1 MRILLLIAFLSLLN
15 VAHAQQEKATAQEQ
29 ETTRTAPGKLYGS
42 GSFEWIFSVPVLDV
56 NGSDKGGVVRFS
68 PFFNAQWM
76 LNYDFSNHFGF
87 FTGFSIRNQG
97 FIYQVPDTSLR
108 LKFRTYNVGVPVGFK
123 LGRMNKALFFAGYEL
138 ELPFNYKE
146 KRFENERKED
156 KFSVW
161 FSDRNTDLF
170 QSVFVGIQGPGST
183 TLTVRYYLTNFH
195 NQDFTESKDG
205 VTSKP
210 YAGLNANILAFSLGY
225 ALFDGTKV
233 TRQIQPKSERDRQ
246 VMR

>member
-1 MRILLLIAFLSLLN
+1 
-15 VAHAQQEKATAQEQ
+15 
-29 ETTRTAPGKLYGS
+29 
-42 GSFEWIFSVPVLDV
+42 
-56 NGSDKGGVVRFS
+56 
-68 PFFNAQWM
+68 
-76 LNYDFSNHFGF
+76 
-87 FTGFSIRNQG
+87 
-97 FIYQVPDTSLR
+97 
-108 LKFRTYNVGVPVGFK
+108 
-123 LGRMNKALFFAGYEL
+123 
-138 ELPFNYKE
+138 
-146 KRFENERKED
+146 ED

-195 NQDFTESKDG
+195 NQNFTETKDG
-205 VTSKP
+205 MTTKP

-233 TRQIQPKSERDRQ
+233 TRQIQPKAERDRQ